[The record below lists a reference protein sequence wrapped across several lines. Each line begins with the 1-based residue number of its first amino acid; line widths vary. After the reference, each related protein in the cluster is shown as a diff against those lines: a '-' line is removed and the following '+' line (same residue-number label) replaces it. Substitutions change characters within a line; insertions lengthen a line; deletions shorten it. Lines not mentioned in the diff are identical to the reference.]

1 MHSPWLKILSCG
13 RFQTELEWWR
23 ANRSISVT
31 SPYTSQNHT
40 VYRYDVS
47 INTAPRP
54 EGYIEDF
61 NTAFGAEP
69 ALNESQRSDLYA
81 ELATGAES
89 GWDYSSRWCKEPLLN
104 VTDNLPAL
112 RTLNARA
119 IIPVDLNALLY
130 GDHVLLAD
138 LYERYMAEMN
148 GSADNATMSNLT
160 SKVTQHRMIANET
173 REAIIDLHWDAD
185 KKYFYDFNT
194 VSVGCLDELWLNHK
208 LTRPMSCP

>member
-1 MHSPWLKILSCG
+1 M
-13 RFQTELEWWR
+13 
-23 ANRSISVT
+23 
-31 SPYTSQNHT
+31 
-40 VYRYDVS
+40 
-47 INTAPRP
+47 
-54 EGYIEDF
+54 
-61 NTAFGAEP
+61 
-69 ALNESQRSDLYA
+69 
-81 ELATGAES
+81 
-89 GWDYSSRWCKEPLLN
+89 LN

-138 LYERYMAEMN
+138 LYERYMTEMS
-148 GSADNATMSNLT
+148 GSADNSTMSNLT

-194 VSVGCLDELWLNHK
+194 VSLGVLGEFWLDRK
-208 LTRPMSCP
+208 LTRPMSCL

>member
-1 MHSPWLKILSCG
+1 MNTSFLP
-13 RFQTELEWWR
+13 QAELEWWR
-23 ANRSISVT
+23 VNRTISVT
-31 SPYTSQNHT
+31 SPYTGQNHS
-40 VYRYDVS
+40 VAHYDVS

-54 EGYIEDF
+54 EGYLEDY

-69 ALNESQRSDLYA
+69 PLNETQRSDLYA

-138 LYERYMAEMN
+138 LYERYINESS
-148 GSADNATMSNLT
+148 GSNDTASANLT

-173 REAIIDLHWDAD
+173 RAAILDLHWDAD
-185 KKYFYDFNT
+185 KKYFYDFNI
-194 VSVGCLDELWLNHK
+194 VSHLRIDAAGSHEKETHRHSHTDW
-208 LTRPMSCP
+208 